1 MSSIIDCSTVDTRPV
16 TLSSG
21 HWEFSVHLSF
31 RFFSFLFFADGSLC
45 SDTDS
50 LAKYFSYTALSQT
63 HLQVSGFASRTLGS
77 SMAYAH
83 VSPE

>member
-31 RFFSFLFFADGSLC
+31 LFLFFADGSLC

-50 LAKYFSYTALSQT
+50 LTKYFSYTALSQT
-63 HLQVSGFASRTLGS
+63 HLQVSGFASRAFAS